1 MLKHQVLL
9 KRGTPA
15 IYKRKISPVIVKG
28 SLSRDR
34 LERNLFQYMG
44 CKPWFLPGH
53 TDEWNG
59 AKVTATLNV
68 KPTPMKF
75 NGTLLDRRSAGK
87 SSRLN
92 ATIKVYEPDETGTDN
107 PRIYTFPMDNPYLD
121 VTIEKVPD
129 QMNHWKQ
136 TMREWVR
143 VRTTKP

>member
-1 MLKHQVLL
+1 MGIGLL
-9 KRGTPA
+9 IAPLFA
-15 IYKRKISPVIVKG
+15 LC
-28 SLSRDR
+28 LSIRD
-34 LERNLFQYMG
+34 LLHGVVGQ
-44 CKPWFLPGH
+44 
-53 TDEWNG
+53 
-59 AKVTATLNV
+59 
-68 KPTPMKF
+68 MKF